1 MVPVDEASL
10 EVQLEVDP
18 DVDAHELDELTHRL
32 RRELLELDVTAV
44 ERTPGAPP
52 PPGAKAAE
60 ATGLGALLVTLA
72 TTPEMLRAVINTV
85 RGWLARDR
93 GRKVK
98 LKLDDSELELSN
110 ASSEQQERLISDWIA
125 SHATA
130 GR

>member
-18 DVDAHELDELTHRL
+18 DVDAHELDELTRRL
-32 RRELLELDVTAV
+32 RRELLELDVKV
-44 ERTPGAPP
+44 ERAPGAPP
-52 PPGAKAAE
+52 PPGARAAE

-85 RGWLARDR
+85 RGWLSRDR

-98 LKLDDSELELSN
+98 LKLGDSELELSSV
-110 ASSEQQERLISDWIA
+110 SSEQQERLISDWIA
-125 SHATA
+125 SHAKPD
-130 GR
+130 R